1 MHQMNFKILYRTKSN
16 SVKIWNPNDLH
27 FVSRPK
33 IFHQNVKN
41 VSISST
47 NLIAL
52 SSINNNIYLYDTNT
66 GLSKYFI
73 YGEEKIK
80 HIYFSPSS
88 KYLVCHYNNDTLF
101 GTNVKIYDYQNN
113 KLVFNSENILP
124 KLSFS
129 HDEKQIIYGYFNVDK
144 INLKTYHFEEKKY
157 DNIYEIDNL
166 TYYYNFNIKW
176 SYCGNYLVAN
186 VDNKLYLWN
195 NKFDILNEILFQSE
209 ENYCGTINVVS
220 FSPDNKQ
227 VIIGFFSGLIKILD
241 VESGDVI
248 ILQDI
253 QDGNKLES
261 INCIEFSKCEKYIII
276 GKSNGVIDI
285 WDYKNEI
292 ICKSLND
299 LDSNFKDE
307 MDLYNDYM
315 MSTGNS
321 LEIIQLSIL

>member
-1 MHQMNFKILYRTKSN
+1 MNFKILYVTKSN
-16 SVKIWNPNDLH
+16 SVKIWNPNNSN
-27 FVSRPK
+27 FVTRPK
-33 IFHQNVKN
+33 IVHQHVENIF
-41 VSISST
+41 ISST
-47 NLIAL
+47 NLIVL
-52 SSINNNIYLYDTNT
+52 SSIKDANMYLYDINT

-80 HIYFSPSS
+80 HFYFSPSS

-101 GTNVKIYDYQNN
+101 ATNVKIYDYQNH
-113 KLVFNSENILP
+113 KLVFSLENILS

-129 HDEKQIIYGYFNVDK
+129 PDEKQIIYGCYYVDK
-144 INLKTYHFEEKKY
+144 ISVKTCYFEKEKY
-157 DNIYEIDNL
+157 DNVYEMDSLKIYF
-166 TYYYNFNIKW
+166 NFNVKW
-176 SYCGNYLVAN
+176 SPCGNYLVAN

-195 NKFDILNEILFQSE
+195 NKFDVLNEILFQSE
-209 ENYCGTINVVS
+209 EKSCGTINVVY

-241 VESGDVI
+241 IESGDVI

-261 INCIEFSKCEKYIII
+261 INCIEFSKCGKYMVI

-321 LEIIQLSIL
+321 LEIIQLLIL